1 MGVIRYRH
9 DNTRSDGVTPG
20 YANGDLGR
28 TETQQAFLKAMAK
41 EVLQL
46 GNMTKIGEFVRI
58 FMDHVETDL
67 QLGELMWFASQAL
80 GMDAD
85 TIQSCTMPNESR
97 THRGGSYVFADIE
110 EMLPLLN
117 EQFNPYLRDITE
129 EDLQVIVRNSDGSC
143 YVTNGTLL
151 DSRWANPTSS
161 GSSSS
166 GGSSS
171 GSASGSTETQEPA
184 EEEPVE
190 EEPVLPEDGGTG
202 DGTTDPG
209 TGDGETT
216 DPGTGDGT
224 TDPGE
229 GDGSATDPG
238 DGGTDTD
245 PDEGG
250 GTPAD
255 PGTGDGAVTDP
266 GTDPGAGGA
275 AADQGAGTEPQLPP
289 EPALPDQETGGTD
302 PAAPQSGGEA
312 AAGETGGE

>member
-9 DNTRSDGVTPG
+9 DNTRSDGVNARLREWRPGPHGDPAGVSEGHGQGGPAAGQHDEDREFCPHLHGPCGDRIDTSSWVSSCGSPPRPWGWTRTPFSP
-20 YANGDLGR
+20 AP
-28 TETQQAFLKAMAK
+28 
-41 EVLQL
+41 
-46 GNMTKIGEFVRI
+46 
-58 FMDHVETDL
+58 
-67 QLGELMWFASQAL
+67 
-80 GMDAD
+80 
-85 TIQSCTMPNESR
+85 CPNESR

-171 GSASGSTETQEPA
+171 GSTSGSTETQEPA
-184 EEEPVE
+184 EEEPAE

-245 PDEGG
+245 PDAGG
-250 GTPAD
+250 GTP
-255 PGTGDGAVTDP
+255 TDP
-266 GTDPGAGGA
+266 GDRGRHGYRSGDGPRCRRRRSGPGSRDRAS
-275 AADQGAGTEPQLPP
+275 T
-289 EPALPDQETGGTD
+289 
-302 PAAPQSGGEA
+302 
-312 AAGETGGE
+312 AAGAHPAGPGDRRDRPRRSPERWRGGRR

>member
-97 THRGGSYVFADIE
+97 THRGGSYVFAHIE

-238 DGGTDTD
+238 DGG
-245 PDEGG
+245 
-250 GTPAD
+250 
-255 PGTGDGAVTDP
+255 
-266 GTDPGAGGA
+266 A

-302 PAAPQSGGEA
+302 PAASQSGGEA